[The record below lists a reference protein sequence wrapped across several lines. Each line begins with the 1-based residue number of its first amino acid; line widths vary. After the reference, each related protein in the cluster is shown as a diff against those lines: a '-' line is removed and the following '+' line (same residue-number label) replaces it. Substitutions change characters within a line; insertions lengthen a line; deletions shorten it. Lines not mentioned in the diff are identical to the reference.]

1 VCESVVA
8 MAAGRLNQ
16 KQQQQWTTATAAA
29 AAVPTT
35 QWLVIEVNVVK

>member
-1 VCESVVA
+1 

-16 KQQQQWTTATAAA
+16 KQQQQCTTATAA

>member
-1 VCESVVA
+1 

>member
-29 AAVPTT
+29 AVPTT